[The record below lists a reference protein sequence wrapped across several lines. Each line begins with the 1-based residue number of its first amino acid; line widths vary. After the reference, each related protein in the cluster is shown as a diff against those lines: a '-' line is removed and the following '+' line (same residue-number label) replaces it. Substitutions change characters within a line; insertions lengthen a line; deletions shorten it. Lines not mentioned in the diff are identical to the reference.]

1 VITEDEIDLGVVLH
15 LDPDELE
22 ACGAAYSCSEE
33 ARVTGGHFFL
43 CIGADDS
50 GGLWLPLYTNPGPGR
65 TQLSTSGRMGH
76 RNWTL
81 GTFHY
86 HLGQVWLATHHAV
99 VRAAAAGGDMSAP
112 GRRNR
117 LADEQAAIVA
127 QAIPA
132 AVS

>member
-1 VITEDEIDLGVVLH
+1 MITEGEIDLGLVLH

-43 CIGADDS
+43 HRCRRFRWSLDSDVHEPRRGTGGTGRIG
-50 GGLWLPLYTNPGPGR
+50 T
-65 TQLSTSGRMGH
+65 GH
-76 RNWTL
+76 PKWTR
-81 GTFHY
+81 GKFHY
-86 HLGQVWLATHHAV
+86 HPGQVWLAKHHGV
-99 VRAAAAGGDMSAP
+99 VRAAAVGGDMSAP

-132 AVS
+132 VVS